1 MSAHPRDRTRR
12 LEAPDL
18 VDSRPLTSNQAAHE
32 ADQTSSDA
40 DETSASAD
48 AVATNRDLAASDRE
62 TASTARDSAAADRD
76 RAAEEQEHARGPG
89 GPEYEAAVKHAA
101 SVRALAATDREMAAA
116 DRNQASIDR
125 AEATLD
131 RERAASDREHAAM
144 DREHAAM
151 DRRQAV
157 SELERAHTDDLTGAY
172 RRGAGETILQGEL
185 DRASRSG
192 SGLVLAFVDVNG
204 LKVTNDRDGH
214 AAGDARLRDVVNA
227 MRSKIRSYEP
237 IVRYG
242 GDEFVCSFA
251 GVDVRG
257 VQTRFDEIE
266 ALIDARG
273 EGCSMSVGL
282 ATYRAEDTL
291 GSLIERADA
300 ALIKGRT
307 EAGRGS
313 GVSAHALHG

>member
-1 MSAHPRDRTRR
+1 MVKHTRDRTKRPH
-12 LEAPDL
+12 AQDL
-18 VDSRPLTSNQAAHE
+18 ADSLPSTSNQAASQ

-48 AVATNRDLAASDRE
+48 VVATDRDRAASDRE
-62 TASTARDSAAADRD
+62 TVSAARDSAAADRD
-76 RAAEEQEHARGPG
+76 RAAEELEQTRGPG
-89 GPEYEAAVKHAA
+89 GPEYEAAAKHAA
-101 SVRALAATDREMAAA
+101 SVRALAVTDREMAAA

-125 AEATLD
+125 AEASLD
-131 RERAASDREHAAM
+131 RERAAN

-151 DRRQAV
+151 DRRQAI
-157 SELERAHTDDLTGAY
+157 SELERAHLDDLTGAH
-172 RRGAGETILQGEL
+172 RRETGEAVLQQEL
-185 DRASRSG
+185 DRASRLG

-204 LKVTNDRDGH
+204 LKATNDTDGH

-251 GVDVRG
+251 GVDIHGAR
-257 VQTRFDEIE
+257 TRFDEIE
-266 ALIDARG
+266 TSLDARG
-273 EGCSMSVGL
+273 EGCSISVGL

-291 GSLIERADA
+291 ESLVERADA
-300 ALIKGRT
+300 ALMKGRT
-307 EAGRGS
+307 EVGQRTPAS
-313 GVSAHALHG
+313 TQS